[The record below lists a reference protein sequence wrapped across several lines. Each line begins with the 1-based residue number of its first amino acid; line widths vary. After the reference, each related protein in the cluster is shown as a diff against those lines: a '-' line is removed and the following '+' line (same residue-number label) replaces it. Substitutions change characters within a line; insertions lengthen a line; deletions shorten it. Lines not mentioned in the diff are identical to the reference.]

1 MENNLSILEN
11 KELRIKSVELVDVIN
26 KFRCLE
32 HGKSELKHDNL
43 MKKIRKEVETLQELG
58 LDSDVNFY
66 VAKYLDE
73 QGKERPCYELNR
85 DGMLQ
90 MLNSESAL
98 VRYKTIEYINKLET
112 KLNNTQLLLAAQKIQ
127 ELQNSFEE
135 FKKSLEDAKHQ
146 FKLSHKRKL
155 GYNRL
160 IKSLSLDRE
169 DEEDIKGFVFTLLNI
184 EKWEDACT
192 DDHEKIIETIR
203 VGARLFSLKK
213 FEQISLF

>member
-1 MENNLSILEN
+1 MQNNLSILEN
-11 KELRIKSVELVDVIN
+11 KELKIKSIELVEIIN
-26 KFRCLE
+26 QFRALE
-32 HGKSELKHDNL
+32 NNKSELQHSDFL
-43 MKKIRKEVETLQELG
+43 KKIRRELEVLEKLG
-58 LDSDVNFY
+58 ITQGNFSSSEYKDSTGRS
-66 VAKYLDE
+66 LL
-73 QGKERPCYELNR
+73 CYELNR

-90 MLNSESAL
+90 MLNSESVL
-98 VRYKTIEYINKLET
+98 VRYKTIEYINQLET
-112 KLNNTQLLLAAQKIQ
+112 RLNNNQLLLAAQKIQ

-155 GYNRL
+155 GYNKL